1 MKDQRGYSLLILA
14 NLEPSVDMESP
25 DENLPLQHKRPDR
38 GERLLN
44 QDQDNGLCC
53 CEYVNADGERLLRFP
68 SKKLKPC
75 DLSDLTSSPSVA
87 TVRQWTKQQTDS
99 SPAKAL
105 R

>member
-1 MKDQRGYSLLILA
+1 MKDQRGYVLFILA

-25 DENLPLQHKRPDR
+25 DENLPLQHKRPDG

-44 QDQDNGLCC
+44 QDQDIGLCC
-53 CEYVNADGERLLRFP
+53 CEYVNADGERLLRFS
-68 SKKLKPC
+68 SKKLRPC
-75 DLSDLTSSPSVA
+75 DLSGLTSSPSVA

-99 SPAKAL
+99 SQAKAL

>member
-1 MKDQRGYSLLILA
+1 MKDHRGYILLILA

-44 QDQDNGLCC
+44 QDQDIGLCC
-53 CEYVNADGERLLRFP
+53 CEYVNADGERLLGFP

-75 DLSDLTSSPSVA
+75 DLSGLTSSPSVA